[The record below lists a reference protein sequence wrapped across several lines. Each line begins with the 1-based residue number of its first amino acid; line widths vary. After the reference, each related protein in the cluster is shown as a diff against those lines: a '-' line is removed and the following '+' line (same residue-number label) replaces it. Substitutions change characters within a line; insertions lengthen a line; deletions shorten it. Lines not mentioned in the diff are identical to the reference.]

1 MWGINISILA
11 RPTHGTA
18 MKEKGEVINPIMTEF
33 FWEFFMGI
41 QSLGAFNST
50 WCMDWTGWCVEKG
63 NSRDCQHLLTYIGLY
78 QCPNDELQADNLHP
92 FSEKRK
98 WKWINHQSV
107 PPQKQP
113 HRKTM
118 KEKRRPLNC
127 RLLAFSRAFIGV
139 HMCRNRRITHRWR
152 SIMYVKAQVI
162 LKLLH
167 LPVYKNS
174 IWTSQLSLKLYF
186 LLWSVRQ
193 YIGCGLARLYFPSLW
208 FFCKAFWWQIL

>member
-1 MWGINISILA
+1 MRDKHFDSRKTHSWDCNERKGWGDKSYYDWVLLGIF
-11 RPTHGTA
+11 HGNT
-18 MKEKGEVINPIMTEF
+18 KF
-33 FWEFFMGI
+33 R
-41 QSLGAFNST
+41 SLQFN
-50 WCMDWTGWCVEKG
+50 MVHGLDWVMCRKKG
-63 NSRDCQHLLTYIGLY
+63 NSRGCQHLFTYIGLY

-139 HMCRNRRITHRWR
+139 HMWINRCITHRWR
-152 SIMYVKAQVI
+152 SNMYIKAQVI

-193 YIGCGLARLYFPSLW
+193 YIGCCLARLYFPSL
-208 FFCKAFWWQIL
+208 